1 MEALHDQLIFCQRA
15 YALNSLSAAIVHEFN
30 NLMTPVLARAADALT
45 RDDTDARR
53 RALECAVTQ
62 IEQAIELSRRII
74 QLAQGKET
82 RVEAVAVGRAVTN
95 AVAAMV
101 RPPARDGVQLRIEV
115 ADDLYAES
123 DEVLL
128 TQLCLNLLLEL
139 RSALP
144 AASGTIVIA
153 AHREQDRVRLS
164 FRGHSTDRTAA
175 ERAATLADWS
185 RRNGTAEWDWR
196 QVGLNWSVSAFIAK
210 RFGGSL
216 DARFDEAARE
226 LEFGVGWRAATPAA
240 VG

>member
-1 MEALHDQLIFCQRA
+1 MDAVHEQLVFCQRA

-45 RDDTDARR
+45 RDDSEARR

-74 QLAQGKET
+74 LLAQGKET
-82 RVEAVAVGRAVTN
+82 RVEPVAVGRAVTS

-101 RPPARDGVQLRIEV
+101 RPPARDGVQLRIDV

-139 RSALP
+139 RGALP
-144 AASGTIVIA
+144 AASGTIEIEG
-153 AHREQDRVRLS
+153 HREQNQVRLL
-164 FRGHSTDRTAA
+164 FRGHSTDRSAA
-175 ERAATLADWS
+175 ARAATLAAWS
-185 RRNGTAEWDWR
+185 QRNGTAEWDWR
-196 QVGLNWSVSAFIAK
+196 PVGLNWSVSAFIAK
-210 RFGGSL
+210 QFGGSL
-216 DARFDEAARE
+216 DARFDESARE
-226 LEFGVGWRAATPAA
+226 LEFGVAWRAALPAA
-240 VG
+240 IA